1 MADLSFSK
9 HTKYILD
16 DLPHWFHIRKHCK
29 DSIGARY
36 LNIAGLELDDA
47 RYALDWAYNQCYID
61 TCDIRQVDFCYKAI
75 IPMPYVSTDIVQ
87 VKSLNQVLYKA
98 PSIKDFFG
106 IDRHGITDVNLH
118 SFNSYYIDDLRN
130 IIYVRQ
136 RFNVDALNDNGK
148 ITIVFNNNEIT
159 LKLVPHQVWN
169 YFDEIGSLVS
179 CTRLPEEPNIEY
191 KNRILDVFK
200 NYANA
205 SRDGLINGIARELA
219 IRTTLNWA
227 DTTRALELNDSMIV
241 LNSIKVNG
249 EFYPREY
256 IYLDDTN
263 TVVLKPID
271 GLEPNLEVTYVHGL
285 EMHEFCNI
293 KQNQYTFGDTEL
305 SFINTNHTQ
314 PLDTKFYNELYTVE
328 EKPKQKLLDY
338 INQINSESPIFWN
351 DFHWNEHY
359 WDQNEAEVSGVGF
372 IPHLYNGSIRGFKN
386 YHG

>member
-75 IPMPYVSTDIVQ
+75 IPMPYVSSDIVQ

-98 PSIKDFFG
+98 ETIKDFFG

-148 ITIVFNNNEIT
+148 ITLVFNNTSIT
-159 LKLVPHQVWN
+159 LKLLPHQVWN

-179 CTRLPEEPNIEY
+179 CPRLPEEPNIEY
-191 KNRILDVFK
+191 KNRIIDVFK

-219 IRTTLNWA
+219 IRTTLIWA

-249 EFYPREY
+249 EFYPEEY

-263 TVVLKPID
+263 AVVLKPMD
-271 GLEPNLEVTYVHGL
+271 NLEPNLEVTYVHGL

-293 KQNQYTFGDTEL
+293 KENQYTFGEKEL
-305 SFINTNHTQ
+305 NFINTNHTK
-314 PLDTKFYNELYTVE
+314 PSDTKFYNELYTVE

-338 INQINSESPIFWN
+338 INQINSESPIFWD